1 MSTHEH
7 YIERCIILARMGE
20 GYTAPNPMVGSVIVH
35 EGRII
40 GEGYHRK
47 LGSPHAEVEALDNVP
62 QHHKSLIPKSTLYVS
77 LEPCSHHGRTPPCAD
92 RIVAEGIRKVVLA
105 TADPNSQVG
114 GRGIARLREAG
125 VEVIT
130 EVLDADARAI
140 NRPFFTQHTLGR
152 PHYTLKWARSSD
164 GYIGRTGERTPL
176 SSAATNRLVHR
187 WRAEHL
193 AIMVGTNTA
202 LIDDPALTL
211 RLWPGRQPLRIVTDR
226 QGRLPHTLKLLADG
240 HPTLLLHDSANPPS
254 LPNVEPVCIPFDEGF
269 LPELDTTLLDRGI
282 QSVLV
287 EGGAQL
293 LNSFIKAG
301 HWDECRIIS
310 TPISLGGGVSAPE
323 MHGTVVDEYDVDV
336 DTILHLERTQ

>member
-1 MSTHEH
+1 MSTHKH
-7 YIERCIILARMGE
+7 FMERCISLARMGE

-47 LGSPHAEVEALDNVP
+47 LGGPHAEVEALESVQKHD
-62 QHHKSLIPKSTLYVS
+62 KSLIPESTLYVS

-92 RIVAEGIRKVVLA
+92 RIVAEGIRRVVIA
-105 TADPNSQVG
+105 TADPNPQVNG
-114 GRGIARLREAG
+114 CGIARLREAG
-125 VEVIT
+125 VEVING
-130 EVLDADARAI
+130 VLEAEARAL
-140 NRPFFTQHTLGR
+140 NRPFFTFHTLGR
-152 PHYTLKWARSSD
+152 PHYTLKWACSSD
-164 GYIGRTGERTPL
+164 GYISRTGERTPM

-187 WRAEHL
+187 WRAEHM

-202 LIDDPALTL
+202 LVDDPALTL

-226 QGRLPHTLKLLADG
+226 QGRLPHNIQLFNDG
-240 HPTLLLHDSANPPS
+240 HPTLLLHEMAQPPNM
-254 LPNVEPVCIPFDEGF
+254 PNVEAVRMAFSDVF
-269 LPELDTTLLDRGI
+269 FQALDHALIERGI

-301 HWDECRIIS
+301 HWDECRTIQ
-310 TPISLGGGVSAPE
+310 TPAVLEGGVAGPE
-323 MHGTVVDEYDVDV
+323 IHGRIDTAYEVGGDV
-336 DTILHLERTQ
+336 IRHLFKVR